1 MFLYANR
8 EYRMTKQRIPIK
20 VNEKIEKDTQ
30 YIDEYIKE
38 KTYTI
43 QPATKVV
50 EGNFIVQTRY
60 YFLINYLMQF
70 NLLLQTILIQKY
82 FKNCYIDI

>member
-50 EGNFIVQTRY
+50 EGNFIVQTSY
-60 YFLINYLMQF
+60 SYLINTIFFQ
-70 NLLLQTILIQKY
+70 NLIT
-82 FKNCYIDI
+82 